1 MSGPFRTF
9 LLVNCAWDDRSFKG
23 LLSKEE
29 LLLPLICSVITL
41 ITSSKPSY
49 CLFLRHDALY
59 IIFFASKLRPP
70 LSLKAILIF
79 TKLAT
84 YFSRLFSPALLC
96 AIAIWRRQKNC
107 ISAAWEMEK
116 MECGTEENKE
126 SRLGIFVAFQ
136 KCNHHYHPKYFWIAR
151 SIIIRS

>member
-1 MSGPFRTF
+1 MSGPFGTF

-23 LLSKEE
+23 LLSEEE

-84 YFSRLFSPALLC
+84 YFSRLFRLLYYVQLQYDVDKR
-96 AIAIWRRQKNC
+96 IASLQHGKWKRWNVELK
-107 ISAAWEMEK
+107 
-116 MECGTEENKE
+116 NKE

>member
-1 MSGPFRTF
+1 MSGPFGTF

-23 LLSKEE
+23 LLSEEE

-84 YFSRLFSPALLC
+84 YFSRLFRLLYYVQLQYDVDKR
-96 AIAIWRRQKNC
+96 IASLQHGKWKRWNVELK
-107 ISAAWEMEK
+107 
-116 MECGTEENKE
+116 NKE
-126 SRLGIFVAFQ
+126 SRLGIFVAF
-136 KCNHHYHPKYFWIAR
+136 
-151 SIIIRS
+151 